1 MGDIKVPNTPTLGNV
16 CLAVGALNLN
26 LFNPDIHAKNIKFLI
41 LI

>member
-1 MGDIKVPNTPTLGNV
+1 MGDIKVPNTPTLGSV

-26 LFNPDIHAKNIKFLI
+26 LFNPEIHAKNIKFLI